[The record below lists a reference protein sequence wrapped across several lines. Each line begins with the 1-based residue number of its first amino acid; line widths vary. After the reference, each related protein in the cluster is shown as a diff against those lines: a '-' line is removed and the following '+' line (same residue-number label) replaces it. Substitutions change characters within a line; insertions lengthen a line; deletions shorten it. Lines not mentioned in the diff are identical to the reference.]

1 MTSSKALYDYFER
14 NGELVPSII
23 CDLFGYRN
31 WSILMKEN
39 RDDILTM
46 FIGLYKGLYIF
57 DVSHKEIYR
66 CFLKN
71 KLDDLIH
78 MKYSINKSDYYKEFC
93 EKQIK
98 IGNTFITEEE
108 NKKTNDEPFIYSQI
122 QPPYHYNQS
131 KTQITKKSLGD
142 EDDIILHKIN
152 KYKDQDKKSYRK
164 IKDDEYVSVNDVKKI
179 LFKQENK
186 CYVCAD
192 NVITEEWQPNCLY
205 HFTLDRIDNKL
216 PHNKN
221 NVLICCYYCNCFNDD
236 TIYADDSDVC
246 LYKLCKDKCHTLKR
260 NITRKRC
267 DVSKEEITKLL
278 LK

>member
-1 MTSSKALYDYFER
+1 MTSPKALYDYFEH
-14 NGELVPSII
+14 NGELHPSII
-23 CDLFGYRN
+23 IDLFGYSN

-39 RDDILTM
+39 RDDTLTM
-46 FIGLYKGLYIF
+46 FLGLYKGLYNF

-78 MKYSINKSDYYKEFC
+78 TKYSINKSSYYREFC
-93 EKQIK
+93 EKKII
-98 IGNTFITEEE
+98 IGNTFMTEEE
-108 NKKTNDEPFIYSQI
+108 NKKTNEEPFIYSQI
-122 QPPYHYNQS
+122 QPPYHYNRS
-131 KTQITKKSLGD
+131 NTQITEKSLGD

-152 KYKDQDKKSYRK
+152 KYKYQDNTSYRK
-164 IKDDEYVSVNDVKKI
+164 ITDEEYISVNDVKKL
-179 LFKQENK
+179 LFIQETK
-186 CYVCAD
+186 CYICAD
-192 NVITEEWQPNCLY
+192 NVITENWQPNCLY
-205 HFTLDRIDNKL
+205 QFTLDRIDNKL

-221 NVLICCYYCNCFNDD
+221 NVLICCYHCNCFNDN

-246 LYKLCKDKCHTLKR
+246 LYKLCKDKCHTIKR